1 MFQLSVA
8 DVADLNIYIYICI
21 VCPVYLFFF
30 NYNLF
35 KILIMNFSATDAEL
49 WCICVAIFPS
59 VLLNNP
65 PTHISLH
72 IKSFFFFF
80 CHKGESVWMLWSD
93 LIVSLL
99 ISRRMFL
106 KPREMGHAGKNKKIN
121 KKVKKI
127 RKQSN
132 FGMYPWQLHIFSQ
145 AQWQRLDYD
154 LLFLLNA

>member
-1 MFQLSVA
+1 
-8 DVADLNIYIYICI
+8 
-21 VCPVYLFFF
+21 
-30 NYNLF
+30 
-35 KILIMNFSATDAEL
+35 
-49 WCICVAIFPS
+49 
-59 VLLNNP
+59 
-65 PTHISLH
+65 
-72 IKSFFFFF
+72 
-80 CHKGESVWMLWSD
+80 MLWSD